1 VATTLSEITMRSHPA
16 SSHPLRTTLLA
27 LAFALGL
34 AACSSPGTSPAV
46 GPPPTPTPAP
56 KKALGGFAPIRG
68 TDYLVAP
75 ILRDV
80 TARASSGFSMS
91 SPGYTPETTHNLIFL
106 NQRDETIRQL
116 LPTNDQVFVY
126 RESFPEQGEEDE
138 EVVPVAW
145 FLYGVVAADTND
157 DGQLDQGDRQTLA
170 ISDVGGQGYTEVLSD
185 VETVLGTTQRD
196 SNTLLIIVR
205 QGGAYQLARI
215 DLPSRTLAALTPF
228 PSLGPDV
235 R

>member
-1 VATTLSEITMRSHPA
+1 MRSHP
-16 SSHPLRTTLLA
+16 SSPHPLRAALLA
-27 LAFALGL
+27 LVLTLGL
-34 AACSSPGTSPAV
+34 AACASPGTNPAA

-56 KKALGGFAPIRG
+56 TKALGGFAPIRG

-126 RESFPEQGEEDE
+126 RESFPEQRDEDE
-138 EVVPVAW
+138 EAVPIAW

-157 DGQLDQGDRQTLA
+157 DGQLDQGDRLTLA
-170 ISDVGGQGYTEVLSD
+170 VSDVGGQGYTEVLAD

-196 SNTLLIIVR
+196 PNTLLVIVR
-205 QGGAYQLARI
+205 QDDAYQLARI
-215 DLPSRTLAALTPF
+215 DLPSRTLANLTPF
-228 PSLGPDV
+228 PPLGPDV